1 MTDGKKIEAAARRYS
16 EVTDCDKQEALLIEE
31 GFKEGAN
38 WAINEFLK
46 NLWHPASEEP
56 RKDVAILV
64 ETHNDTEVALRLKED
79 GHFYNTTEDS
89 RDLFFAT
96 EKQEGWINVYL
107 DAENEGYVG
116 TRIYKSKED
125 AENDGK
131 IWKGYVT
138 TLKIEW
144 GN

>member
-1 MTDGKKIEAAARRYS
+1 MKPFS
-16 EVTDCDKQEALLIEE
+16 LEE
-31 GFKEGAN
+31 Y
-38 WAINEFLK
+38 LK
-46 NLWHPASEEP
+46 NPSQKVVTRDGRNVRIICTDAKGNFP
-56 RKDVAILV
+56 IIALV
-64 ETHNDTEVALRLKED
+64 ETHNGTETVLRLKED
-79 GHFYNTTEDS
+79 GHFYNDTKDS

-107 DAENEGYVG
+107 DAENDSYVG

>member
-1 MTDGKKIEAAARRYS
+1 MGRIVMRPFS
-16 EVTDCDKQEALLIEE
+16 L
-31 GFKEGAN
+31 KEY
-38 WAINEFLK
+38 LK
-46 NLWHPASEEP
+46 NPSLKVITRDGRNVRIICTDAKGNFPIIA
-56 RKDVAILV
+56 LV
-64 ETHNDTEVALRLKED
+64 ETHNDTEVALRLSKD
-79 GHFYNTTEDS
+79 GHFYDTAEDP

-116 TRIYKSKED
+116 TCIFKSKEK
-125 AENDGK
+125 AENEGK

>member
-1 MTDGKKIEAAARRYS
+1 MKPFS
-16 EVTDCDKQEALLIEE
+16 LEE
-31 GFKEGAN
+31 Y
-38 WAINEFLK
+38 LK
-46 NLWHPASEEP
+46 NPSQKVVTRDGRNVRIICTDAKGNFP
-56 RKDVAILV
+56 IIALV
-64 ETHNDTEVALRLKED
+64 ETHNDTEVAIRLSED
-79 GHFYNTTEDS
+79 GHFYNYAEDS
-89 RDLFFAT
+89 SDLFFAT

-107 DAENEGYVG
+107 DAENDSYVG

-131 IWKGYVT
+131 IWRGYVT

>member
-1 MTDGKKIEAAARRYS
+1 MGRIVMRPFS
-16 EVTDCDKQEALLIEE
+16 L
-31 GFKEGAN
+31 KEY
-38 WAINEFLK
+38 LK
-46 NLWHPASEEP
+46 NPS
-56 RKDVAILV
+56 RKVVTRDGRDARIICTDAKGNFPIIALV

-79 GHFYNTTEDS
+79 GHFYNTTEDP

-116 TRIYKSKED
+116 TRIYKSKEN

>member
-1 MTDGKKIEAAARRYS
+1 MIPFNLEEYTKNPLRKVVTRDGRNVRIICTNAKGNFPIIA
-16 EVTDCDKQEALLIEE
+16 
-31 GFKEGAN
+31 
-38 WAINEFLK
+38 
-46 NLWHPASEEP
+46 
-56 RKDVAILV
+56 LV
-64 ETHNDTEVALRLKED
+64 ETYNGTEVALRLSED
-79 GHFYNTTEDS
+79 GHFYNEAEDS
-89 RDLFFAT
+89 SDLFFAT

-107 DAENEGYVG
+107 DAENDSYVG

-131 IWKGYVT
+131 IWRGYVT

>member
-1 MTDGKKIEAAARRYS
+1 MKPFS
-16 EVTDCDKQEALLIEE
+16 LEE
-31 GFKEGAN
+31 Y
-38 WAINEFLK
+38 LK
-46 NLWHPASEEP
+46 NPSQKVVTRDGRNVRIICTDAKGNFP
-56 RKDVAILV
+56 IIALV
-64 ETHNDTEVALRLKED
+64 ETHNDTEVALRLSED
-79 GHFYNTTEDS
+79 GYFYSNDEDS

-107 DAENEGYVG
+107 DAENDSYVG

-125 AENDGK
+125 AENNGR